1 MKMLARSVLI
11 MEIFIMGFALLLA
24 KDLPDTRGLIFGGVI
39 ALLAFLSAGM
49 LRRKSGWILGWIVQI
64 LMVAYGFVV
73 FTMFFLGALFL
84 GLWVAAIVV
93 GRKGEAARA
102 AFNEGREGENS
113 Q

>member
-24 KDLPDTRGLIFGGVI
+24 KDLPSSRGLTFGAVI
-39 ALLAFLSAGM
+39 AVLALFSAGT
-49 LRRKSGWILGWIVQI
+49 LQRKFGWMLGWLVQI
-64 LMVAYGFVV
+64 LMIAYGFVV
-73 FTMFFLGALFL
+73 FTMFILGAIFL
-84 GLWVAAIVV
+84 GLWVTAIVV

-102 AFNEGREGENS
+102 AFDEGREGKIS

>member
-1 MKMLARSVLI
+1 MKMLARGVLI

>member
-1 MKMLARSVLI
+1 MKMLARGVLI

-102 AFNEGREGENS
+102 AFNEGREGKNS

>member
-64 LMVAYGFVV
+64 LMVAYVFVV

>member
-1 MKMLARSVLI
+1 

-24 KDLPDTRGLIFGGVI
+24 KDLPDTRGLIFGGAI
-39 ALLAFLSAGM
+39 ALLALLSAGM
-49 LRRKSGWILGWIVQI
+49 LRRKSGWILGWIVQF

-102 AFNEGREGENS
+102 AFNEGREGKNS